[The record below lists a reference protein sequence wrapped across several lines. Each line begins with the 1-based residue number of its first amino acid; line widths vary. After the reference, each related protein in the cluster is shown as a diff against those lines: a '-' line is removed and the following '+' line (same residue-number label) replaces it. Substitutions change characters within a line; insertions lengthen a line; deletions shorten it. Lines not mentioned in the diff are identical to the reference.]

1 MREEHELYDIPV
13 DVRVNDIFKLRNRSV
28 KSELGP
34 IVIVIGA
41 SLRNIEL
48 RVLSTSKVF
57 KMDYHYFI
65 NSYYKIEDD
74 EYEDRS
80 Q

>member
-1 MREEHELYDIPV
+1 MHEEQELFDIPV
-13 DVRVNDIFKLRNRSV
+13 DVRINDFFQLKNRSV
-28 KSELGP
+28 KSDLGP
-34 IVIVIGA
+34 TVIVIGA

-65 NSYYKIEDD
+65 NSYYKIEDC